1 MAYHSEA
8 VKFSTP
14 LPHFLD
20 ALMTTTN
27 ALIHETSPYLLQHAQ
42 QPVEWYPWG
51 ETALNL
57 ARAQNKPILLSIG
70 YSACHWCHV
79 MAHESFEDQATADLM
94 NQLFINIKVDREE
107 RPDLDKIYQTTHQ
120 MLNRRGGGW
129 PLTVFLS
136 PKDHQPFFSGTY
148 FPPAPRYGMPA
159 FQDVLQKLARFY
171 EQNQVQLETQN
182 RTFAEALEQYAMPFP
197 NTSEMEISSE
207 PLNRARQRLAEL
219 FDENTGGFGGAPKF
233 PHLPNIERL
242 LHHFHLTRQ
251 PEEMDDEGLHIAV
264 FTLKKMAMGGIY
276 DHLGGGFC
284 RYSVDEF
291 WMIPHFEKMLYDNAQ
306 FLTTYST
313 VYQLI
318 QENSDLE
325 TEAELFKR
333 TALETAEWVLR
344 EMRSSEGGFY
354 SSIDADSEGEEGKF
368 YLWTPQQ
375 IESILDFVEYPIFI
389 YQFGLNRPA
398 NFEEQ
403 WHLHAY
409 YERPQVARKFELN
422 LAEISTQLDSARQK
436 LLHVRNSRIAPHRDE
451 KILTAWNA
459 LMIKGLA
466 TAGHIF
472 ARQELVIAAEQALD
486 FIKNTLWVDGRL
498 LATYKNGRAHL
509 NAYLDDYAFLLDAV
523 LTLLQVRWRD
533 EDLQFATALADV
545 LLAEFMDEKH
555 GGFYFTGHSHET
567 LLTRPK
573 SYSDDSLP
581 SGNGIAAFALS
592 RLGYLLGEP
601 RYLHAAERTIKA
613 AWSHVVHM
621 PEAHN
626 TMLLAVEDALF
637 APQMIILRGTAEKL
651 KLWQSDAQH
660 SGSPQKMCFA
670 IPETAVL
677 PENLALKVP
686 QGEIV
691 AYFCDGMSCQPP
703 VTEFSKFIG
712 VTQFKFDS

>member
-1 MAYHSEA
+1 
-8 VKFSTP
+8 
-14 LPHFLD
+14 
-20 ALMTTTN
+20 
-27 ALIHETSPYLLQHAQ
+27 
-42 QPVEWYPWG
+42 
-51 ETALNL
+51 
-57 ARAQNKPILLSIG
+57 
-70 YSACHWCHV
+70 
-79 MAHESFEDQATADLM
+79 
-94 NQLFINIKVDREE
+94 
-107 RPDLDKIYQTTHQ
+107 
-120 MLNRRGGGW
+120 
-129 PLTVFLS
+129 
-136 PKDHQPFFSGTY
+136 
-148 FPPAPRYGMPA
+148 
-159 FQDVLQKLARFY
+159 
-171 EQNQVQLETQN
+171 
-182 RTFAEALEQYAMPFP
+182 MPFP
-197 NTSEMEISSE
+197 NISEMEISSE